1 VSTARKKLASNHI
14 HVILPVVKAAG
25 SGFSAEVTRKLVG
38 ITYRQLDYWDK
49 TGLLR
54 PTIQKARGKG
64 SRRVYAFEDLVE
76 LRVVARLLSVG
87 VPLTAVRKAVGYL
100 RAHFTKVARPLAG
113 LMLVASGKSVL
124 VKESSGKT
132 FIDATRDGQVV
143 IGVAV
148 APIVSDLTAKV
159 SSLRA
164 PRELS
169 VRAGQRTYTAV
180 LKPDLE
186 AGGYSIEVPEL
197 KGVFTE
203 ADTIADARRMA
214 REAIVLWLASA
225 STKTTKRLA
234 G

>member
-1 VSTARKKLASNHI
+1 
-14 HVILPVVKAAG
+14 
-25 SGFSAEVTRKLVG
+25 VG

-49 TGLLR
+49 TGLIR

-64 SRRVYAFEDLVE
+64 SRRVYSFEDLVE

-87 VPLTAVRKAVGYL
+87 VSLTAVRKAVGYL

-132 FIDATRDGQVV
+132 FVDATRGGQVV

-164 PRELS
+164 PRALS
-169 VRAGQRTYTAV
+169 VRVGQRTCTA
-180 LKPDLE
+180 LLTPDLE
-186 AGGYSIEVPEL
+186 VGGYSIEAPEL
-197 KGVFTE
+197 KGVFSE
-203 ADTIADARRMA
+203 ADTIAEARRMA
-214 REAIVLWLASA
+214 REAIQLWLAASA
-225 STKTTKRLA
+225 TKASKRLV

>member
-1 VSTARKKLASNHI
+1 MASNHI
-14 HVILPVVKAAG
+14 CVILGTVKADG
-25 SGFSAEVTRKLVG
+25 SGFSADVTRKLVG

-49 TGLLR
+49 TALIR

-64 SRRVYAFEDLVE
+64 SRRIYAFEDLVE

-87 VPLTAVRKAVGYL
+87 VSLTAVLKAVRYL

-113 LMLVASGKSVL
+113 LMLVAGGKSVL

-159 SSLRA
+159 SSLSA

-169 VRAGQRTYTAV
+169 VRVGQRTYTAV
-180 LKPDLE
+180 LTPDLE
-186 AGGYSIEVPEL
+186 VGGYCIEVPEL
-197 KGVFTE
+197 KGVFSE
-203 ADTIADARRMA
+203 ADTIAEARRMA
-214 REAIVLWLASA
+214 KDAILLWLSAA
-225 STKTTKRLA
+225 STKTTKRLV